1 MNLVWNLARH
11 SPYLFAVSILI
22 NAISAIAGMAAIACI
37 FYATDIYYHTFSLFI
52 IFSIISIV
60 SRFVADYLISM
71 IGRTFIAGI
80 KIELTEGLIN
90 TKLPT
95 IEKIGL
101 SHLTTAFILDISKIG
116 AAVSGILVALSN
128 TFMAA
133 ACLLYLFYLSWA
145 ASIFVTIS
153 IPVGVALY
161 YVLSQRGGRNIF
173 KTIQHVELLNNL
185 FASIVQGISQVK
197 LIRAARERVRAD
209 SYKEVADIDASFSV
223 GYRWFSLS
231 ERAIQLLS
239 YTILGAT
246 AFFIMSQ
253 SPQAA
258 ILQYCIVLIYLFGPL
273 LSIVQILPSVVEADV
288 ALARVK
294 NIAQPLSQASRPADG
309 TPRQQPELD
318 GSFELSF
325 ENVSY
330 LYESETSTSQSNFA
344 INGMSFKVRSG
355 EIVFIVGGNGSGK
368 TTTAKLLTG
377 LYMPNSGEVRLNGV
391 VIQNDNL
398 PWYSE
403 HFCATFQDHFLFE
416 WMIPARAAHDPSKAD
431 EWLRRLD
438 LVDRFDLS
446 KITNETLAQLS
457 VGERRRVALLI
468 SILNDRPVYVFD
480 EWAADQQPEMRTY
493 FYEVV
498 IEELRASG
506 KLVVVITHDDRY
518 FGIADKV
525 MRLERGKRPLVVHSK
540 VLA

>member
-1 MNLVWNLARH
+1 MSLVWNLARH

-22 NAISAIAGMAAIACI
+22 NAVSAIAGMAAIACI
-37 FYATDIYYHTFSLFI
+37 FYATDVYYHTFTLFI
-52 IFSIISIV
+52 FFSVASIV
-60 SRFVADYLISM
+60 ARFSADYLISI

-90 TKLPT
+90 TKLTT

-128 TFMAA
+128 TFIAV
-133 ACLLYLFYLSWA
+133 ACLVYLFYLSWA
-145 ASIFVTIS
+145 ASVFVTIS

-197 LIRAARERVRAD
+197 LVRAARERVRSD
-209 SYKEVADIDASFSV
+209 SYKEVAHIDASYSV

-246 AFFIMSQ
+246 AFLIMSQ

-273 LSIVQILPSVVEADV
+273 LSIVQILPNVVEADV

-294 NIAQPLSQASRPADG
+294 NIAQPLSQVGRPDGISRKQPNLDG
-309 TPRQQPELD
+309 T
-318 GSFELSF
+318 FELSF
-325 ENVSY
+325 ESVSY
-330 LYESETSTSQSNFA
+330 LYESEPSTLQSKFA

-377 LYMPNSGEVRLNGV
+377 LYSPNSGEVRLNGIL
-391 VIQNDNL
+391 IQNDNL
-398 PWYSE
+398 SWYSE
-403 HFCATFQDHFLFE
+403 HFCATFQDHVLFE
-416 WMIPARAAHDPSKAD
+416 WMIPAVAAHDPIKAD

-446 KITNETLAQLS
+446 KVTNETLAQLS
-457 VGERRRVALLI
+457 IGERRRVALLI

-518 FGIADKV
+518 FGKADKV
-525 MRLERGKRPLVVHSK
+525 MRLERGKPPLVAHNT